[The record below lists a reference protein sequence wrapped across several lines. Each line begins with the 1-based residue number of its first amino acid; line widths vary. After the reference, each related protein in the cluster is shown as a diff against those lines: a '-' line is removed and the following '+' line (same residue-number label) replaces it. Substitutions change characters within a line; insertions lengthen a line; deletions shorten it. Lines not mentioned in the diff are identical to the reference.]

1 MSKFVCRFLRSQRP
15 YEPPKDAVDI
25 INAIV
30 KELKGV
36 KDFQAQKFE
45 FLTRCSNAFSKHSVP
60 NSLLFEIKSL
70 GKSPHFSRV
79 TQSFIFVFLDDVYD
93 FYMTP
98 VDVQTPY
105 QALVKENNLPNLHII
120 PEYRRYSP
128 EEDGVSAFPR
138 SSTLV
143 TGLKYRNK
151 YKGHIAKT
159 SWP

>member
-1 MSKFVCRFLRSQRP
+1 MNRRRMPLTSSTRLWKSW
-15 YEPPKDAVDI
+15 
-25 INAIV
+25 
-30 KELKGV
+30 KEWKTSRHRNLNSWRA
-36 KDFQAQKFE
+36 AQT
-45 FLTRCSNAFSKHSVP
+45 LSASIRCPTRCFSRLKVLV
-60 NSLLFEIKSL
+60 SLLTSVVWPK
-70 GKSPHFSRV
+70 V
-79 TQSFIFVFLDDVYD
+79 FIFVFLDDVYD